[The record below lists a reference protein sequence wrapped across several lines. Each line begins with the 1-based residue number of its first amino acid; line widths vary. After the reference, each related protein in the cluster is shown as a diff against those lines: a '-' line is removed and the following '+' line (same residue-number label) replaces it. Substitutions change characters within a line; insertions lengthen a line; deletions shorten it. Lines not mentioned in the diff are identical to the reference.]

1 MNGEHLRHV
10 GAQRLAEKLA
20 AQLPGLPL
28 ARAAELIAAVLPRS
42 RTTLDLA
49 RQARI
54 RAGLDAV
61 TPDEK
66 AAAAIAKDPAG
77 HLAALQLVL
86 ESLRDGPEWSVAGLE
101 AHLRALAESRGMEAG
116 AVMQPVRIALTGAT
130 VSEPVNELL
139 VVIGKDEALA
149 RLERSLQGL

>member
-1 MNGEHLRHV
+1 MNGEHLRHL
-10 GAQRLAEKLA
+10 GASRLAEKLA
-20 AQLPGLPL
+20 AELPGLAPS
-28 ARAAELIAAVLPRS
+28 RAAELIAAVLPRS

-61 TPDEK
+61 SPDEK
-66 AAAAIAKDPAG
+66 AAAAIAEDPAG

-86 ESLRDGPEWSVAGLE
+86 DSLRGAAEWSAAGLE
-101 AHLRALAESRGMEAG
+101 AHLRRVAEAKGLEAG

-139 VVIGKDEALA
+139 VVIGRDEALA
-149 RLERSLQGL
+149 RLERALQEK